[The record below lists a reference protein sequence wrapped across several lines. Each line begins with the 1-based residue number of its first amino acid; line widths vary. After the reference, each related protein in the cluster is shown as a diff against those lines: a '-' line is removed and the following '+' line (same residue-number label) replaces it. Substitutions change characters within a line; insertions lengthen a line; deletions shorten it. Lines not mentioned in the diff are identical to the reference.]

1 MSIFGFSMPRL
12 QWAKLL
18 FVAGL
23 VGIMDAS
30 LEFIQD
36 MPESWGLIVSSLV
49 TTFIVF
55 MAIVIGIKMSL
66 KRNVKLDD

>member
-1 MSIFGFSMPRL
+1 MSIFGVSMPRL

-23 VGIMDAS
+23 MGIMDAS
-30 LEFIQD
+30 LEFLQD
-36 MPESWGLIVSSLV
+36 MPESWGSIVLSPV

-66 KRNVKLDD
+66 KQDVKLDD